1 MLQMTGFKFDVE
13 LARDFLPVK
22 PGSSQVI
29 QNCRQTLI
37 LLPPILAPAGAF
49 HFASQLGLET
59 HHCIFVGDSEEDME
73 CGRRAGMVTVL
84 LDHGYATPEEDHV
97 DIRIKSLNELVE
109 LIRGGFH
116 VERDET
122 WPHLSK
128 QQ

>member
-1 MLQMTGFKFDVE
+1 
-13 LARDFLPVK
+13 
-22 PGSSQVI
+22 
-29 QNCRQTLI
+29 
-37 LLPPILAPAGAF
+37 
-49 HFASQLGLET
+49 
-59 HHCIFVGDSEEDME
+59 VGDSEEDME

-128 QQ
+128 Q